1 MRALDP
7 HVLHGLMF
15 SSPAVTDAAPPD
27 LTAGVPVVFTSG
39 GRRAEVASPATKA
52 ALMVLMETWP
62 RAIDV
67 EALCRTALD
76 RAAPFLAGTSID
88 EARGAMVEDLFGS
101 VMYGLIELHTQA
113 PLCTNRPSD
122 APRAH
127 PVAAY
132 QAESGDIVVNA
143 HHEMI
148 QLDALA
154 IEVLKLSNGRR
165 RRNDM
170 LDTLVGWRESGRLV
184 LEDDGGKIDNP
195 VDARA
200 LLSDRLEKT
209 LASLTRSAVLIE

>member
-1 MRALDP
+1 
-7 HVLHGLMF
+7 
-15 SSPAVTDAAPPD
+15 
-27 LTAGVPVVFTSG
+27 
-39 GRRAEVASPATKA
+39 
-52 ALMVLMETWP
+52 
-62 RAIDV
+62 
-67 EALCRTALD
+67 
-76 RAAPFLAGTSID
+76 
-88 EARGAMVEDLFGS
+88 
-101 VMYGLIELHTQA
+101 
-113 PLCTNRPSD
+113 
-122 APRAH
+122 
-127 PVAAY
+127 
-132 QAESGDIVVNA
+132 
-143 HHEMI
+143 MI